1 MARHTAGKK
10 ALAGERRRVILSAR
24 VSKSTLEF
32 INELGQ
38 KTSSD
43 NSGRTLD
50 VLVAAIQNSSLR
62 QIIES
67 TGQMPPLTVIG
78 G

>member
-1 MARHTAGKK
+1 MSRHTAGKK
-10 ALAGERRRVILSAR
+10 ALASERRRVILSAR